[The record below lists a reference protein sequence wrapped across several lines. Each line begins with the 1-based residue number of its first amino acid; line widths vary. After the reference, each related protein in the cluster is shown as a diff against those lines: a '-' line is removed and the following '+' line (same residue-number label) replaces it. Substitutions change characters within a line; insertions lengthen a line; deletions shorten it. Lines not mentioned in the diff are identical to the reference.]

1 MMNLIGTELKDCY
14 IITPDKFGDERGYFS
29 PYFIKEKLEKMGID
43 FNVVQCN
50 RSMSSKGVV
59 RGLHFQ
65 KQPYTQAKIVE
76 VIAGAAL
83 DIVLDLRK
91 DSPTYMEHRAFHLTA
106 EDNQLLYVP
115 KGFAHGFL
123 ALEDNTV
130 FQYLIDNDYNPEA
143 EDGVLL
149 DDPDLSIDWHELKK
163 CYNIDEYITSEKD
176 RKYIPLKYRTIDF

>member
-1 MMNLIGTELKDCY
+1 MQITATDLQDCY
-14 IITPDKFGDERGYFS
+14 ILNPNRFGDERGFFS
-29 PYFIKEKLEKMGID
+29 PYFIKKDLQSVGINFD
-43 FNVVQCN
+43 IVQCN

-83 DIVLDLRK
+83 DIVLDLRH
-91 DSPTYMEHRAFHLTA
+91 DSPTYMEHRAFLLTA

-115 KGFAHGFL
+115 RGFAHGFL
-123 ALEDNTV
+123 ALEDNTI
-130 FQYLIDNDYNPEA
+130 FQYLIDNDYKPEA

-149 DDPDLSIDWHELKK
+149 DDPYLAIDWHELKK
-163 CYNIDEYITSEKD
+163 CYNIDEYITSDKD
-176 RKYIPLKYRTIDF
+176 RKYTLLKDRTIDF

>member
-1 MMNLIGTELKDCY
+1 MQITATDLQDCY
-14 IITPDKFGDERGYFS
+14 IIEADKFGDERGYFS
-29 PYFIKEKLEKMGID
+29 PYFIKNNLKSIDID
-43 FNVVQCN
+43 FHVVQCN

-91 DSPTYMEHRAFHLTA
+91 DSPTYMEHRAFLLTA
-106 EDNQLLYVP
+106 ADSQLLYVP

-130 FQYLIDNDYNPEA
+130 FQYLIDNDYRPEA

-149 DDPDLSIDWHELKK
+149 DDPCLGIDWTELKK
-163 CYNIDEYITSEKD
+163 CYNIDEYITSDKD
-176 RKYIPLKYRTIDF
+176 RKYILLKDRVIDF

>member
-1 MMNLIGTELKDCY
+1 MQIKGTDLQDCY
-14 IITPDKFGDERGYFS
+14 QIIADKFGDERGYFS
-29 PYFIKEKLEKMGID
+29 PYFIKENLKSVGID

-50 RSMSSKGVV
+50 RSMSSKGVI

-91 DSPTYMEHRAFHLTA
+91 DSPSYMELRAFHLTA
-106 EDNQLLYVP
+106 NDNVSIYVP
-115 KGFAHGFL
+115 RGFAHGFL

-130 FQYLIDNDYNPEA
+130 FQYLIDNDYKPEA

-149 DDPDLSIDWHELKK
+149 DDPDLKIDWSELKK
-163 CYNIDEYITSEKD
+163 AYHIDEYITSEKD
-176 RKYIPLKYRTIDF
+176 RKYILLKDRTIDF